1 MDLPIAVRLRK
12 VRRGQDLTQQ
22 ELGRLAGINYTTI
35 SRIESGEAKQVY
47 AETVRDLAR
56 VLGCTSDYLLGLSED
71 ENQGAQPP
79 PKRPRSH
86 KAVEVG

>member
-1 MDLPIAVRLRK
+1 MDLPLPQRLRK
-12 VRRGQDLTQQ
+12 VRRAKDLTQQ

-56 VLGCTSDYLLGLSED
+56 ALQVSSDYLLGLHE
-71 ENQGAQPP
+71 E
-79 PKRPRSH
+79 SH
-86 KAVEVG
+86 A